1 MTEFMFLN
9 VAYRA
14 TVYRIG
20 ISIFD
25 RITNLTIS
33 RELAIDIRIQIQV
46 YPYFGPIVEKKED
59 HTARNCCVRFFA
71 SDFKGYFKVIRKCHV

>member
-14 TVYRIG
+14 TLYRIG

-46 YPYFGPIVEKKED
+46 YPYFGPIVEKKRITLREIVVCGFLLQ
-59 HTARNCCVRFFA
+59 TSKATL
-71 SDFKGYFKVIRKCHV
+71 K